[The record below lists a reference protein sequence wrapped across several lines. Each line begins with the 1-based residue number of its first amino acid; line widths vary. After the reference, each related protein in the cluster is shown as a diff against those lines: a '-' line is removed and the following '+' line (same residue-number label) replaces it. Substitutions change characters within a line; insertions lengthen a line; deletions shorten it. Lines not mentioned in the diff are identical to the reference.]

1 MCRSRISLLLLC
13 AAPGNVRKAQGRPP
27 KRVPRGSLFSWL
39 TVYDLV
45 YDLVYDT
52 SGLLR
57 TALGRCQR
65 ECLHSRAA
73 THTLPLTHSLPVCHR
88 FRHTHTYTRIM
99 AYPAPMPGWCGP
111 TRKLRGVAR
120 LVRFG
125 STRTLRVAAV
135 VAVARLARCA
145 WLLSWLWLG
154 SHTVRAGGGAA
165 GASQQL
171 DAAEGNAR
179 Y

>member
-1 MCRSRISLLLLC
+1 MCRSRISLLLLY

-45 YDLVYDT
+45 DDLV
-52 SGLLR
+52 
-57 TALGRCQR
+57 
-65 ECLHSRAA
+65 
-73 THTLPLTHSLPVCHR
+73 PLTHSLPVCHR